1 MKKTK
6 RLAPARALPIAAALL
21 TAVMAAGPLPVALA
35 GPAAGAGAAVRSGF
49 SPVSVTY
56 ISPSEGWALGTVAC
70 GPSQCL
76 RLLRTTNDGASW
88 SSVPVPPAGPEGPGG
103 PPLKVRFADP
113 DDGWIFS
120 SLPGQAKVQAW
131 STHSGGQHWSAL
143 SFPVRSPEPVGI
155 EDLEAA
161 AGVVDVA
168 LQVGDEVEIF
178 SSPVGVN
185 AWHRVGGPYELGAG
199 PVPSGEITLQGRSG
213 WFVQNDRVVVS
224 GGRDEPSGA
233 WANWRPPC
241 SSAGGP
247 VLVAAPTASQVDAVC
262 TEGVWT
268 GQRTS
273 VDLLRSTN
281 GGASFG
287 PSRLVPVASADLAA
301 ATGTST
307 VAVGAQANGSNSAN
321 VALEMSFDN
330 GASWQSVYRHSG
342 SGWSELG
349 FTTPAQGVAIVVGAP
364 GHLGTMLFTQDGGRH
379 WAPVTFS

>member
-1 MKKTK
+1 
-6 RLAPARALPIAAALL
+6 
-21 TAVMAAGPLPVALA
+21 
-35 GPAAGAGAAVRSGF
+35 
-49 SPVSVTY
+49 
-56 ISPSEGWALGTVAC
+56 
-70 GPSQCL
+70 
-76 RLLRTTNDGASW
+76 LRTTNDGASW

-131 STHSGGQHWSAL
+131 STHNGGQHWAAL
-143 SFPVRSPEPVGI
+143 SFPVRSSGSVGI

-168 LQVGDEVEIF
+168 VQVGDEVEIL
-178 SSPVGVN
+178 SSPVGAN

-199 PVPSGEITLQGRSG
+199 PVPSGEVTLQGRSG

-224 GGRDEPSGA
+224 GGRDEPSGT
-233 WANWRPPC
+233 WASWRPPC

-247 VLVAAPTASQVDAVC
+247 VLVTAPTASQVDAVC

-307 VAVGAQANGSNSAN
+307 VAVGAQVNGSSSAN
-321 VALEMSFDN
+321 VALDMSFDN
-330 GASWQSVYRHSG
+330 GASWQFVYRHAG

-349 FTTPAQGVAIVVGAP
+349 FTTPAQGVAIVLGAP
-364 GHLGTMLFTQDGGRH
+364 GHLGIMLFTRDGGRH
-379 WAPVTFS
+379 WAPVNFR

>member
-6 RLAPARALPIAAALL
+6 RLAPALKLPIAAVLL
-21 TAVMAAGPLPVALA
+21 SATVTVGPLPVALA
-35 GPAAGAGAAVRSGF
+35 GPAIGASAVPSGF

-56 ISPSEGWALGTVAC
+56 VSSSEGWALGTVAC

-76 RLLRTTNDGASW
+76 RLLHTTDDGASW
-88 SSVPVPPAGPEGPGG
+88 SSVPVPPAGPEGRDD

-120 SLPGQAKVQAW
+120 SLPGQARVQAW
-131 STHSGGQHWSAL
+131 STHNGGQHWSAI
-143 SFPVRSPEPVGI
+143 SFPVRSPGTVGI

-161 AGVVDVA
+161 AGVVDAAV
-168 LQVGDEVEIF
+168 QVGDEAEIF
-178 SSPVGVN
+178 SSPVG
-185 AWHRVGGPYELGAG
+185 ASTWHRVGGPYELGAG
-199 PVPSGEITLQGRSG
+199 PVPWGEIALQGRSG

-224 GGRDEPSGA
+224 GGRHGPSGS
-233 WANWRPPC
+233 WTSWRPPC

-247 VLVAAPTASQVDAVC
+247 VVMAASTASRVDAVC

-268 GQRTS
+268 GQKIT

-287 PSRLVPVASADLAA
+287 PRRLVPVAAADLAA
-301 ATGTST
+301 ATGAST
-307 VAVGAQANGSNSAN
+307 VAVGAQVNGTSSAG

-330 GASWQSVYRHSG
+330 GASWQSVYQHAG

-349 FTTPAQGVAIVVGAP
+349 FTTLAQGVAVVLGAQ
-364 GHLGTMLFTQDGGRH
+364 GHLNTMLFTRDGGRH
-379 WAPVTFS
+379 WAPVNFR